1 MKKKTQ
7 HTQSVKKAS
16 VNVYFAVD
24 YFLFLKIH
32 PNLFFAGTPCFFFVL
47 HPSKMTEQEEAT
59 TAVKERAACSECG
72 NAHHKG
78 SIIVWLEHKVHD
90 IEKFCHNKGG
100 GQHAAIV
107 VGCVHPPARLT
118 MEEVSALASNVMCLA
133 KSKKS
138 TVEVDQCSGEPVC
151 PKYSVCVYV
160 PDDRTFGKGA
170 WHVVHAEGAPFS
182 SIEISRASAFTA
194 FANSSESVAVTTND
208 LLYLTDQYKPWE
220 GFDQASKSIGSN
232 VSRVPGGIP
241 LYRGG
246 KLIGG
251 LGVAG
256 PDASKAHEL
265 AIKAAGECFGI
276 PAKLKEKMDAVVKAS
291 EKNNQS
297 S

>member
-1 MKKKTQ
+1 M
-7 HTQSVKKAS
+7 A
-16 VNVYFAVD
+16 
-24 YFLFLKIH
+24 
-32 PNLFFAGTPCFFFVL
+32 
-47 HPSKMTEQEEAT
+47 QES

-90 IEKFCHNKGG
+90 IEKLCHGG
-100 GQHAAIV
+100 GGGGRQAAAIV

-133 KSKKS
+133 KSEKS
-138 TVEVDQCSGEPVC
+138 TVEVDQCSGEPVS
-151 PKYSVCVYV
+151 PNYSVCVYV

-182 SIEISRASAFTA
+182 SIEVSRASAFTA
-194 FANSSESVAVTTND
+194 FANSSDSVAVTTKD
-208 LLYLTDQYKPWE
+208 FLSLTDQYKPWE

-276 PAKLKEKMDAVVKAS
+276 PAKLKEKMKATITQIS
-291 EKNNQS
+291 TNDDQS
-297 S
+297 